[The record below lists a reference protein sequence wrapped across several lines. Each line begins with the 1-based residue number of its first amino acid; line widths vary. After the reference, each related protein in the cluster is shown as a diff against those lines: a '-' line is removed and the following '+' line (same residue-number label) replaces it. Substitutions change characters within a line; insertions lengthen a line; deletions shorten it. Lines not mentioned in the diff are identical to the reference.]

1 VFFSIS
7 ESFLLLLLLL
17 LFVGFFLFFLSLCF
31 LFSFARQW
39 KDLERYSKLTQ
50 IHAADIKHTHAGE
63 YVKPLHWSRSTTKG
77 GKVPVQFS
85 EFYTPESLGTDQM
98 PVANTKKPKRN
109 TKKTNKTTRKKR
121 SISGGGGGGKKKNRK
136 KTVVV
141 VEEDDDDD
149 DDDDDFVVTS
159 NKRKRK
165 PAAAAAKPER
175 KRGSRTSSR
184 ATKTVSYAEPDYN
197 F

>member
-1 VFFSIS
+1 MFFSIS
-7 ESFLLLLLLL
+7 ESF
-17 LFVGFFLFFLSLCF
+17 FVVVVVVCWFFIVFSLSF

-141 VEEDDDDD
+141 AEEEEDDD

>member
-1 VFFSIS
+1 M
-7 ESFLLLLLLL
+7 
-17 LFVGFFLFFLSLCF
+17 
-31 LFSFARQW
+31 
-39 KDLERYSKLTQ
+39 ERYSKLTQ
-50 IHAADIKHTHAGE
+50 IHATDIKYTHAGE

-98 PVANTKKPKRN
+98 PVANPKKPKRN
-109 TKKTNKTTRKKR
+109 TKKTNKTTHKKR
-121 SISGGGGGGKKKNRK
+121 SIGRGGGGGKKKNRK
-136 KTVVV
+136 KPVEV

-149 DDDDDFVVTS
+149 PTES

-165 PAAAAAKPER
+165 RQP
-175 KRGSRTSSR
+175 RGSRTSSR